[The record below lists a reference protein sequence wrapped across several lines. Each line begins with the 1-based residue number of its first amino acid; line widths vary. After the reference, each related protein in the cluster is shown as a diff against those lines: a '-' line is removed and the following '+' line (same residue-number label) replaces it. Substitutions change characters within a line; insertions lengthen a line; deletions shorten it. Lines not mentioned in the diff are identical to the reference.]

1 MSDMYFNNQFFRFTT
16 VTRDIR
22 ANRTDKSLSQNIA
35 LEKEPADLVVTI
47 VDHNN
52 KTLEG
57 TQVQLLC
64 GDPQE
69 EIPHVLRE
77 DGNYFFD
84 HSLPTL
90 RPGDCTLKVTKKG

>member
-1 MSDMYFNNQFFRFTT
+1 MSDMYFKIQFFRFNT

-22 ANRTDKSLSQNIA
+22 SNRTEKSLIQNIA
-35 LEKEPADLVVTI
+35 LEKEPADLVVTV

-57 TQVQLLC
+57 AQVQLLC

-69 EIPHVLRE
+69 EIAHVLRE
-77 DGNYFFD
+77 DGSYFFD

-90 RPGDCTLKVTKKG
+90 RPGDCTLKATKKG